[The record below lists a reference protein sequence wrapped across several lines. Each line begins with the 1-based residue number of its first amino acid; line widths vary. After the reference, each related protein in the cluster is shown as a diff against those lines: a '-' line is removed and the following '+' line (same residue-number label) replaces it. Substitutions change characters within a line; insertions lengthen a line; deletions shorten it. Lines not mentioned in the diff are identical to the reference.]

1 MLKIELSENG
11 KTVIQA
17 AGPLKEIVAELGI
30 AIGGIYAGVNR
41 SDGAGARDFKRA
53 MQRVMMDDSPAWS
66 GEILAGGVSIVLPR
80 E

>member
-1 MLKIELSENG
+1 MLKIEMNPQG
-11 KTVIQA
+11 QTVIQA
-17 AGPLKEIVAELGI
+17 AGPLKDIVAELGI
-30 AIGGIYAGVNR
+30 VIGGVYAGMNR
-41 SDGAGARDFKRA
+41 SDEAGARDFKRA